1 MCHMVLIFNQNLCK
15 NWISQGQATT
25 KYGLTYESKEST
37 AKVRTSAIAY
47 PPNISTSFLMRITS
61 PLLKTQNYYST

>member
-1 MCHMVLIFNQNLCK
+1 MCHMMLIFNQKLCK

-25 KYGLTYESKEST
+25 KYGLTYELKESM
-37 AKVRTSAIAY
+37 AKVRTSTIAY
-47 PPNISTSFLMRITS
+47 PLSISASFLMRTTS